1 MINLLL
7 LILSIALTIPLGIV
21 GFVYSVISR
30 MLKAASIYFWK
41 CAVAMDELGN
51 TLCMDL
57 FNDLMV
63 KPDGHRFGNS
73 NETVSPVLGV
83 NKKAGKLY
91 WLGLALSYI
100 LHLIDKF
107 HVEKAADNEQ

>member
-7 LILSIALTIPLGIV
+7 LLISIALTIPLGIV

-30 MLKAASIYFWK
+30 MLKAASVYFWK

-57 FNDLMV
+57 FNDTLIKSGV
-63 KPDGHRFGNS
+63 TQKFGNS
-73 NETVSPVLGV
+73 DQTVSYVLG
-83 NKKAGKLY
+83 KAKEEDKLTFLGKSIS
-91 WLGLALSYI
+91 AI
-100 LHLIDKF
+100 LNFIDNN
-107 HVEKAADNEQ
+107 HIEDAANQ